1 MSRIVTQKK
10 KRGVTMNDVIKWAL
24 TMLIVTMVIGVLPT
38 DAEGEIYDDT
48 LRLHILANSD
58 TSEDQ
63 ALKLEIRDRI
73 LRKYGAL
80 LKMGNSIA
88 EAKESV
94 ELLLP
99 EIESDAKLWISE
111 LGYDYDVN
119 ATLSVE
125 WYETREYKNF
135 TLPAGYYSSLRVII
149 GEGAGQNWWCV
160 MYPPLCMEMASE
172 SAPPDDGVI
181 EYSKEEIEL
190 ITAGKYQVKFKILE
204 ELSRTFAKSS

>member
-1 MSRIVTQKK
+1 
-10 KRGVTMNDVIKWAL
+10 MNDIVKWTL

-58 TSEDQ
+58 RSEDQ

-73 LRKYGAL
+73 LKKYGAL
-80 LKMGNSIA
+80 LKSGDSIT
-88 EAKESV
+88 EAKASV
-94 ELLLP
+94 ERLLP
-99 EIESDAKLWISE
+99 EIEIDAKGWITE
-111 LGYDYDVN
+111 LGYDYDVE

-125 WYETREYKNF
+125 WYETREYDSF
-135 TLPAGYYSSLRVII
+135 TLPAGYYSSLRIII
-149 GEGAGQNWWCV
+149 GNGEGKNWWCV

-172 SAPPDDGVI
+172 SAPGDDGVI
-181 EYSKEEIEL
+181 DYSKEEIEL
-190 ITAGKYQVKFKILE
+190 ITSGKYQVKFKILE

>member
-1 MSRIVTQKK
+1 
-10 KRGVTMNDVIKWAL
+10 MNDVIKWAL

-58 TSEDQ
+58 KGEDQ
-63 ALKLEIRDRI
+63 ALKLEIRDKI
-73 LRKYGAL
+73 LEKYGTL
-80 LKMGNSIA
+80 LKSGSSIT

-94 ELLLP
+94 EQLLP
-99 EIESDAKLWISE
+99 EIERDANGWISE
-111 LGYDYDVN
+111 LGYNYDVE

-125 WYETREYKNF
+125 WYETREYEDF
-135 TLPAGYYSSLRVII
+135 TLPAGYYSSLRIII
-149 GEGAGQNWWCV
+149 GEGEGQNWWCV

-172 SAPPDDGVI
+172 SAPADDGVI
-181 EYSKEEIEL
+181 DYSKEEIDL
-190 ITAGKYQVKFKILE
+190 ITSGKYQVKFKILE